1 MELPMIPL
9 ASAGPIRRVAESSA
23 AVLFSSVLLLGSAS
37 TAFANH
43 LEKQFTVQTH
53 PLITLHNPGGTV
65 VISAWDKP
73 TVLVV
78 ADHSSPKIEVDAE
91 QVGNRIDVV
100 THLLSEDISPDELRA
115 NYVITVPEDSELQVH
130 SDSGSVAI
138 SNILGDASV
147 ETIAAGVDA
156 EDIGGYLVV
165 QTVGGAFQCMR
176 CSGRIEVHS
185 ISGDLRLVDDHS
197 ANVFAQTS
205 TGSILLDGDFLPN
218 AVYRLKNYSGP
229 INVRFSAGDSFDVNA
244 TTLYGKVDNQAKLVP
259 PSHPNQHRP
268 LHSVSL
274 FGRLNQGRAKLE
286 LSSFNGTINIHK
298 RD

>member
-1 MELPMIPL
+1 MTSSKSFSKPVWRVAASCTTLMFLGL
-9 ASAGPIRRVAESSA
+9 ASP
-23 AVLFSSVLLLGSAS
+23 
-37 TAFANH
+37 AFAHH
-43 LEKQFTVQTH
+43 LEKQFTVQPH
-53 PLITLHNPGGTV
+53 PLITLHNPSGTV
-65 VISAWDKP
+65 IISSWNKP
-73 TVLVV
+73 TVMVV
-78 ADHSSPKIEVDAE
+78 ADHGSEKVEVDAE
-91 QVGNRIDVV
+91 QVGNRVDVV
-100 THLLSEDISPDELRA
+100 THMLAENISPDDLRA

-130 SDSGSVAI
+130 SDSGSIGI
-138 SNILGDASV
+138 SKILGDMTV

-176 CSGRIEVHS
+176 CTGRIEVHS

-197 ANVFAQTS
+197 SNIFAQTS
-205 TGSILLDGDFLPN
+205 TGNILLDGDFLPN

-244 TTLYGKVDNQAKLVP
+244 TSLYGKVDNQAKLVP
-259 PSHPNQHRP
+259 PSHPNHHAPRGSQ
-268 LHSVSL
+268 SL
-274 FGRLNQGRAKLE
+274 FGSLNQGRAKLE